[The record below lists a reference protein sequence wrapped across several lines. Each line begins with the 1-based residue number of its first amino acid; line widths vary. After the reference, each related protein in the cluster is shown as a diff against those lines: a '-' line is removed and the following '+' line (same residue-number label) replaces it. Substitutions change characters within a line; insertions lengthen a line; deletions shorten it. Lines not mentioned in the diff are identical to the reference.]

1 MILVSSCIWQIVMV
15 NRTEQE
21 LVILLIVLIYFLLQL
36 GTIHWLIKSVILTL
50 YYQVVNRKNYDTIK
64 TIFKWTFMQHE
75 RIQAEMEVAYR
86 VSKEIKSLAVLLLG
100 DQVFH

>member
-15 NRTEQE
+15 NRTEQK
-21 LVILLIVLIYFLLQL
+21 LVILLIVLVYFLLQL

-64 TIFKWTFMQHE
+64 TIFKRTFMQHE
-75 RIQAEMEVAYR
+75 RTQAEMEVAYR
-86 VSKEIKSLAVLLLG
+86 VSKEIKSKN
-100 DQVFH
+100 

>member
-1 MILVSSCIWQIVMV
+1 MV

-21 LVILLIVLIYFLLQL
+21 LVILLIVLVYFLLQL

-64 TIFKWTFMQHE
+64 TIFKRTFMQHE

-86 VSKEIKSLAVLLLG
+86 VSKAIKSLAVLLLG